1 MESSS
6 EAESLLRRCQQGD
19 EAALTELMRMYQQRV
34 FQFTLRVSSDS
45 SMAEEATVD
54 CFYRVWTKCRQKCEG
69 TNLESWMF
77 RIALRAVLDVA
88 RKRQRWWKR
97 LAAGSRT
104 TEHDLQSGPLETL
117 IASEQQQQ
125 LAHDV
130 AAAMETLKEEDRA
143 LVHLYYFEDR
153 ALADIAEILDT
164 PRDVLKMR
172 LQRTRQRLGK
182 LLKAADDQS

>member
-1 MESSS
+1 VGSSS

-19 EAALTELMRMYQQRV
+19 EAALTELMRMYQERV

-54 CFYRVWTKCRQKCEG
+54 CFYRVWTKCRQKREG
-69 TNLESWMF
+69 TNLESWIF

-97 LAAGSRT
+97 LATGSRT

-117 IASEQQQQ
+117 IESEKQQQ
-125 LAHDV
+125 LANDV
-130 AAAMETLKEEDRA
+130 AAAIETLKEEDRA
-143 LVHLYYFEDR
+143 LVHLYYFEGR
-153 ALADIAEILDT
+153 ALADIAEILET
-164 PRDVLKMR
+164 SRDVLKMR
-172 LQRTRQRLGK
+172 LQRARKRLGT
-182 LLKAADDQS
+182 LLKAADDE